1 MAILSVLAWSCYSFT
16 VRWYGNVS
24 HYEVYCKQVPG
35 SQHGLSPASNCN
47 TSLCCKL
54 WFCWLNYCPY
64 ICFLLIWLK
73 LHCWK
78 KPVWQGKLLM
88 DFVQCVQETRLWKCQ
103 PRDIIYFHWILH
115 RKFFIGLLLLLNTQ
129 TSAHVPRKDC
139 LFSSNMCYPGM
150 YCKYIGWR
158 VWQIS
163 EVCQAG
169 GKTAHLFVVDCLRS
183 WKKGTLIV
191 WMLQYW
197 QLPGPWVLR
206 TVYSCFLTPLFGIV
220 IFCREE

>member
-1 MAILSVLAWSCYSFT
+1 MLATTKSTANRSQAPSMASPLHPTVTHLSAVNSGSVGWT
-16 VRWYGNVS
+16 I
-24 HYEVYCKQVPG
+24 VP
-35 SQHGLSPASNCN
+35 A
-47 TSLCCKL
+47 
-54 WFCWLNYCPY
+54 
-64 ICFLLIWLK
+64 CFLLIWLK

-183 WKKGTLIV
+183 WKKGTLIL